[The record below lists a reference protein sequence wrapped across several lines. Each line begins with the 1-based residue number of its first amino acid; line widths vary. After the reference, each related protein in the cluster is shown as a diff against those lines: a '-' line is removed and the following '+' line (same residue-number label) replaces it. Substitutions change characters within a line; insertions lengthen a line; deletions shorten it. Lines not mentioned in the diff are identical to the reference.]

1 MKKARTPQ
9 KAAKTATKK
18 SAKSAKKATKKKA
31 ATKAATKPAVTK
43 KAAKKAAKSA
53 VAKKALKKATKK
65 SAKKVAKKAPAV
77 KAVKAS
83 KKAAPKKAV
92 KKAAAKKA
100 VSKPVAAPKKASKK
114 AAPKAAKKAAA
125 KAKPAAPAAAPPV
138 ETPPAAAPAPAPALA
153 PIPTPVATP
162 DSPDATLLEI
172 ARLLYDKPAF
182 HEEVRLAVEY
192 PEEYVER
199 FSEDLGE
206 RNISSPVPTLPWIA
220 LIDSLRRHDALVA
233 LDWTFEPDELTEGLT
248 ALLEV
253 RGERPI
259 NVELTE
265 GFSESTE
272 ALQMLGD
279 RLLEAGLALVTID
292 SAEPEDAF
300 PVTVIDAD
308 AFDAAAQLAM
318 QLGLGSIQRWSS
330 EDQE

>member
-9 KAAKTATKK
+9 KATKTATKK
-18 SAKSAKKATKKKA
+18 TAKSAKKATKKKA
-31 ATKAATKPAVTK
+31 ATKAATKPVATK

-65 SAKKVAKKAPAV
+65 AAKKAPAV
-77 KAVKAS
+77 KAVKAT
-83 KKAAPKKAV
+83 KKAAPKRAV
-92 KKAAAKKA
+92 KKATANKA
-100 VSKPVAAPKKASKK
+100 VSKPVAKPVAAPKKAAKK

-125 KAKPAAPAAAPPV
+125 KAKPAAPVAAPPV
-138 ETPPAAAPAPAPALA
+138 ETPVAAAPTPALA
-153 PIPTPVATP
+153 PIPTPFVTP
-162 DSPDATLLEI
+162 ESPDATLLEI
-172 ARLLYDKPAF
+172 ARLLYEKPAF
-182 HEEVRLAVEY
+182 HEEVRLAVEH

-199 FSEDLGE
+199 FFEDLE
-206 RNISSPVPTLPWIA
+206 QRNISSPIPSLPWIA
-220 LIDSLRRHDALVA
+220 LIDSLRRHDALVS
-233 LDWTFEPDELTEGLT
+233 LDWTFEPDELSEGL
-248 ALLEV
+248 AAVLEA

-265 GFSESTE
+265 GYSESTE

-308 AFDAAAQLAM
+308 AVDAAAQLAM

>member
-43 KAAKKAAKSA
+43 KAA
-53 VAKKALKKATKK
+53 
-65 SAKKVAKKAPAV
+65 P
-77 KAVKAS
+77 

-92 KKAAAKKA
+92 KKATAKKA
-100 VSKPVAAPKKASKK
+100 ASKPVAAPKKAAKK
-114 AAPKAAKKAAA
+114 AAPKAAKKAATVA
-125 KAKPAAPAAAPPV
+125 AKPEAPAAAPPV
-138 ETPPAAAPAPAPALA
+138 ETPVAAAAPAPSLA
-153 PIPTPVATP
+153 PIPTPVVTP

-182 HEEVRLAVEY
+182 HAEVRLAVEH

-199 FSEDLGE
+199 FLEDLE
-206 RNISSPVPTLPWIA
+206 QRNISSPVPTLPWIA

-248 ALLEV
+248 AVLEV

-265 GFSESTE
+265 GYSESTE

-308 AFDAAAQLAM
+308 AVDAAAQLAM

>member
-9 KAAKTATKK
+9 KAAKTAKKK
-18 SAKSAKKATKKKA
+18 SAKTAKKATKKKA
-31 ATKAATKPAVTK
+31 ATKAVTKPAATK

-53 VAKKALKKATKK
+53 VAKKTLKKATKK
-65 SAKKVAKKAPAV
+65 AAKKAPAV
-77 KAVKAS
+77 KSAKAT
-83 KKAAPKKAV
+83 KKTAPKKAV
-92 KKAAAKKA
+92 KKATAKKA
-100 VSKPVAAPKKASKK
+100 TSKPVAAPKKAAK
-114 AAPKAAKKAAA
+114 KAAKKVAAVA
-125 KAKPAAPAAAPPV
+125 TKPEAPVAVPPV
-138 ETPPAAAPAPAPALA
+138 ETPAAAAPAPALA
-153 PIPTPVATP
+153 PIPAPVATP

-182 HEEVRLAVEY
+182 VDEVRLAVEH

-199 FSEDLGE
+199 FAEDLSE
-206 RNISSPVPTLPWIA
+206 RNISSPIPSLPWIA
-220 LIDSLRRHDALVA
+220 LIDSLRRHDALVS
-233 LDWTFEPDELTEGLT
+233 LDWTFEPDELSEGLT
-248 ALLEV
+248 AVLEA
-253 RGERPI
+253 RGERAL

-308 AFDAAAQLAM
+308 AVENAARLAL
-318 QLGLGSIQRWSS
+318 QLGLGTIQRWSS

>member
-9 KAAKTATKK
+9 KAAKTAAKK
-18 SAKSAKKATKKKA
+18 TAKSAKKATKKKA
-31 ATKAATKPAVTK
+31 ATKVATKPVATK

-65 SAKKVAKKAPAV
+65 AAKKSPAV
-77 KAVKAS
+77 KAVKAT

-100 VSKPVAAPKKASKK
+100 VSKPVAAPKKAAKK

-125 KAKPAAPAAAPPV
+125 TAKPVAPVATPPV
-138 ETPPAAAPAPAPALA
+138 ETPVAAAPTPAFAPM
-153 PIPTPVATP
+153 PTPVATP
-162 DSPDATLLEI
+162 ESPEATLLEI
-172 ARLLYDKPAF
+172 ARLIYDKPAF
-182 HEEVRLAVEY
+182 HEEVRLAVEH

-199 FSEDLGE
+199 FFEDLAE
-206 RNISSPVPTLPWIA
+206 RNISSPIPSLPWIA

-233 LDWTFEPDELTEGLT
+233 LDWTFEPDELVEGLT
-248 ALLEV
+248 AVLEA

-259 NVELTE
+259 NVALTE
-265 GFSESTE
+265 GYSEGTE

-308 AFDAAAQLAM
+308 AVEAAARLAM